1 VEPAAGPNPAATPA
15 RGKSALAFFGVLLAL
30 FPAALLAQAAHP
42 VGGLAA
48 TQVFVFLV
56 PALVA
61 TAGSNLRLVPF
72 LRLGAPRPAL
82 VALGALAGMA
92 ASLVAAGVATF
103 MHRYLPRG
111 WVDARDLSR
120 LFEGPPWEQA
130 AVVLVAAALA
140 PVCEEITFRGYLQT
154 TLALGRRPAA
164 AVAGAAF
171 LFALLHLDPVKF
183 PVLFLLGAAF
193 GWVTWRSGS
202 VWPAVAAHAANNGLA
217 AAIFLAADPP
227 VDERPPLSW
236 ILALLTT
243 GAVALALLLLAIGA
257 AGPRP
262 PPRAEDALALRD
274 PAAPSIRFD
283 PGRVPRPLAAAAA
296 GGVAVLVA
304 LSLLGL
310 VKGFAAGR

>member
-1 VEPAAGPNPAATPA
+1 
-15 RGKSALAFFGVLLAL
+15 
-30 FPAALLAQAAHP
+30 
-42 VGGLAA
+42 
-48 TQVFVFLV
+48 
-56 PALVA
+56 
-61 TAGSNLRLVPF
+61 
-72 LRLGAPRPAL
+72 
-82 VALGALAGMA
+82 
-92 ASLVAAGVATF
+92 

-111 WVDARDLSR
+111 WADARDLSR

-154 TLALGRRPAA
+154 TLALRRRPAA
-164 AVAGAAF
+164 AIAAAAF
-171 LFALLHLDPVKF
+171 LFALLHLDPVRF

-193 GWVTWRSGS
+193 GWVTWRAGS

-217 AAIFLAADPP
+217 AAVFLAAEPP

-243 GAVALALLLLAIGA
+243 GTVALALLLLAIAA

-262 PPRAEDALALRD
+262 PPRAADAVALRD

-296 GGVAVLVA
+296 GGVALLLA